1 MQGTGNKVDN
11 GVRTRKGGDASFIV
25 KIILILFKKKLK
37 GSRVAWTGL
46 EYDLELL
53 ILLQILGLRAW
64 VSITASVWHWEL
76 NPQFHAC

>member
-11 GVRTRKGGDASFIV
+11 GVRTRKCGDASFIV
-25 KIILILFKKKLK
+25 KIILILFKKLK

-53 ILLQILGLRAW
+53 ILLQILGLQAW
-64 VSITASVWHWEL
+64 S
-76 NPQFHAC
+76 P